1 MLFYQPEE
9 YAANVALFAD
19 KKNIYNLKIIIMK
32 NLFFAFALML
42 VGTFTFASNV
52 ISVH

>member
-19 KKNIYNLKIIIMK
+19 NKKIFIILK
-32 NLFFAFALML
+32 LSL
-42 VGTFTFASNV
+42 
-52 ISVH
+52 